1 MPLLWSRFPAWS
13 LKSLMEYREE
23 DFLQLSGLQHFK
35 FCRRRWALIHIEN
48 QWEENYR
55 TIDGAI
61 LHQNA
66 HDTEFLE
73 SRGDRFITRGVSI
86 YSAELGVSGQ
96 CDVLEYHRGNTGIPI
111 AGKDGLWQPFPVEY
125 KRGKPR
131 EDTGD
136 ALQLCGQAMCLE
148 SMLCCDIPEG
158 ALYYGEI
165 RRRERVAFTPELRT
179 QVRQMLE
186 QMHDLYQ
193 RGYTPKVK
201 PTKSCNACS
210 MKELCL
216 PKLMKNRSVSAYLKA
231 AMEEAP

>member
-1 MPLLWSRFPAWS
+1 
-13 LKSLMEYREE
+13 MEYKEE

-35 FCRRRWALIHIEN
+35 FCRRRWALIHIEH
-48 QWEENYR
+48 QWAENYR

-66 HDTEFLE
+66 HDTQFRE
-73 SRGDRFITRGVSI
+73 SRGDTVITRGVSV
-86 YSAELGVSGQ
+86 YSSRLGVSGQ
-96 CDVLEYHRGNTGIPI
+96 CDVLEYHRGSAGIPLRD
-111 AGKDGLWQPFPVEY
+111 KDGLWQPYPVEY
-125 KRGKPR
+125 KRGSPR

-136 ALQLCGQAMCLE
+136 TLQLCGQAMCLE
-148 SMLCCDIPEG
+148 GMLCCEIPEG

-165 RRRERVAFTPELRT
+165 RRRVRVAFTQELRS
-179 QVRQMLE
+179 QVCSLLE
-186 QMHDLYQ
+186 EMHQLYR

-216 PKLMKNRSVSAYLKA
+216 PRLMKSRSVSAYLKDA
-231 AMEEAP
+231 LEEAP